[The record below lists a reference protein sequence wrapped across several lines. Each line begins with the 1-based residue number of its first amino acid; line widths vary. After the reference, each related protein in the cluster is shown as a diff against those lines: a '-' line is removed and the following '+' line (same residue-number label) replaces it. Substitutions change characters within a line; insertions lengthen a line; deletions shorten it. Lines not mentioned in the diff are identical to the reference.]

1 MNIILINHYAGS
13 NRHGM
18 EYRPYYLAREWVRLG
33 HSVTV
38 LAASSS
44 HLRVQAPCVRGS
56 ITEENIDGIRYLWL
70 KTPGYIGNGVGRALN
85 ISAFVGRLLRYG
97 VWLGDHCRPD
107 VVIASSTYPL
117 DMVPAHY
124 IARKCEAVLVF
135 EVHDLWPLTPIEL
148 GGMSP
153 RHPFIVSMQ
162 WAENFA
168 YRKADRVVSLLPKA
182 EAHMQSHG
190 MDPRKFAYVPNGV
203 EVSDWQSSVTP
214 VPQAQSEILGSLR
227 REGRFI
233 VGYAGAHGAANGLE
247 MLVEA
252 AQLLRG
258 RPVTVVLVGEG
269 PCKQRLQQKAV
280 QLRLANTVFLPQVPK
295 LSVPALLA
303 SMDALYIGCNR
314 MPIHRFGISPNKLMD
329 YMMAGKPVIY
339 AYEAGNDPVA
349 ESGCGLSVPPEDPSA
364 IAGAVARLMGLTG
377 AERQAMGARGKEY
390 VLAHHDYRILAERF
404 LAVVQ

>member
-33 HSVTV
+33 HPVTR

-44 HLRVQAPCVRGS
+44 HLRV
-56 ITEENIDGIRYLWL
+56 L
-70 KTPGYIGNGVGRALN
+70 
-85 ISAFVGRLLRYG
+85 
-97 VWLGDHCRPD
+97 
-107 VVIASSTYPL
+107 
-117 DMVPAHY
+117 
-124 IARKCEAVLVF
+124 
-135 EVHDLWPLTPIEL
+135 
-148 GGMSP
+148 SP

-269 PCKQRLQQKAV
+269 PCKQRLQQKAL
-280 QLRLANTVFLPQVPK
+280 QLRLATTVFLAQVAK
-295 LSVPALLA
+295 LLVTALLA
-303 SMDALYIGCNR
+303 SMD
-314 MPIHRFGISPNKLMD
+314 
-329 YMMAGKPVIY
+329 
-339 AYEAGNDPVA
+339 
-349 ESGCGLSVPPEDPSA
+349 
-364 IAGAVARLMGLTG
+364 
-377 AERQAMGARGKEY
+377 ER
-390 VLAHHDYRILAERF
+390 
-404 LAVVQ
+404 